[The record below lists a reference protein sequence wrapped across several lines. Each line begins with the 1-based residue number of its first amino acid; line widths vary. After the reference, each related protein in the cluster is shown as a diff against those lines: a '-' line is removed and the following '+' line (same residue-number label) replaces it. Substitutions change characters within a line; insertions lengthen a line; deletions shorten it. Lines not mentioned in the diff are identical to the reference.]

1 MQHAP
6 TAQLQVLPQRED
18 RWRPGIVLARRGQAA
33 RRRRRRLLRRL
44 LLRPPLSCTPPGRA

>member
-18 RWRPGIVLARRGQAA
+18 RGLSGIVLARGQAA

-44 LLRPPLSCTPPGRA
+44 LLRPPLSCIPPGRA

>member
-18 RWRPGIVLARRGQAA
+18 RGRPGIVLARRGQAA
-33 RRRRRRLLRRL
+33 RRLRLLRRL
-44 LLRPPLSCTPPGRA
+44 LLRPPLSCVPPGRA